1 MIMGPYDHRRLMSL
15 LGAWA
20 LAACA
25 PEETA
30 AVEAHLTDCAPCA
43 DEALRLRDA
52 VRLLHPHD
60 NLDMDPA
67 LRSRVLEVC
76 LTRRMPGIPM
86 PGWSVPYDAEAARLD
101 ALLDDMGEAD
111 WGAPVH
117 LAWYDDDLPSVRETS
132 VAGVIGHLLAVDGLL
147 ALALGL
153 RDPLATD
160 APADETHPRTVASPA
175 ERTEALWR
183 EAGSSYAEQQSLAR
197 EFRRKHAGTMRG
209 HWRDQTYA
217 LIRTAGF
224 AGGGVADLPV
234 PYGGGVA
241 LPLRDAFLDRAFECW
256 MHAWDI
262 AEAVDYPYVPPT
274 PEHMHLMIDLAARL
288 LPQTLADRRR
298 SGLAAPPRTLVAAGA
313 PGRTLHLEVEGKA
326 GGNWYLPL
334 DSPAAVAAP
343 ERAVAHVALEG
354 LEFCRLAAGHV
365 APEEAAVGR
374 DGDREAV
381 DDFLYATVSLSR
393 L

>member
-1 MIMGPYDHRRLMSL
+1 MIMGPYDHGRLKSL

-67 LRSRVLEVC
+67 LRSRVLELC

-86 PGWSVPYDAEAARLD
+86 PAWSVPYDAEAARLD
-101 ALLDDMGEAD
+101 ALLADMNEAD
-111 WGAPVH
+111 WGAPVQ
-117 LAWYDDDLPSVRETS
+117 LAWYDDDRPAVRETS

-153 RDPLATD
+153 PDPLAAD
-160 APADETHPRTVASPA
+160 APAAGTHPRTVASPA

-183 EAGSSYAEQQSLAR
+183 VAGSSYAEQQSLAR
-197 EFRRKHAGTMRG
+197 EFRRKHASKMRG
-209 HWRDQTYA
+209 EWRGQTYK

-224 AGGGVADLPV
+224 AGSGVADVQV
-234 PYGGGVA
+234 PYGGGAA

-298 SGLAAPPRTLVAAGA
+298 SGRAAPPRTLVAAGT
-313 PGRTLHLEVEGKA
+313 PGRTLHLEIEGKG

-334 DSPAAVAAP
+334 DSPAAVAGP

-365 APEEAAVGR
+365 SPAEAAVGR
-374 DGDREAV
+374 DGEREAV
-381 DDFLYATVSLSR
+381 EDFLYATASLSR

>member
-1 MIMGPYDHRRLMSL
+1 MIMGPYDHRRLKSL

-52 VRLLHPHD
+52 VRLLHPQD
-60 NLDMDPA
+60 NLDLDPA
-67 LRSRVLEVC
+67 LRSRVLELC

-86 PGWSVPYDAEAARLD
+86 PGWSVPYDAETARLD
-101 ALLDDMGEAD
+101 ALLHDMGEAE
-111 WGAPVH
+111 WGAPVQ
-117 LAWYDDDLPSVRETS
+117 LAWYDDDRPAARETS

-153 RDPLATD
+153 PDPLAAD
-160 APADETHPRTVASPA
+160 APAAEGHPRTVSSPA
-175 ERTEALWR
+175 ERTEALWQ

-197 EFRRKHAGTMRG
+197 QLRRRHAGTMRG

-234 PYGGGVA
+234 RYGAGVT
-241 LPLRDAFLDRAFECW
+241 LPLRDAFLDRAFACW
-256 MHAWDI
+256 IHAWDV

-288 LPQTLADRRR
+288 LPETLAHRRR
-298 SGLAAPPRTLVAAGA
+298 SGRASPPRTLVAAGT
-313 PGRTLHLEVEGKA
+313 PGRTLHLEVEGKG
-326 GGNWYLPL
+326 GGNWYIPL
-334 DSPAAVAAP
+334 DSPAAVAGP
-343 ERAVAHVALEG
+343 ERTVAHVALEG

-365 APEEAAVGR
+365 SPEDAAAGR

-381 DDFLYATVSLSR
+381 DDFLYAAVSLSR
-393 L
+393 M